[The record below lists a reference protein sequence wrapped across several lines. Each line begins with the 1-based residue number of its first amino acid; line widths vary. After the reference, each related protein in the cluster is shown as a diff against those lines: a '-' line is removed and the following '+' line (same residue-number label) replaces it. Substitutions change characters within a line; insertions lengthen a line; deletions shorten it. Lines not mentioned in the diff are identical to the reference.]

1 MKGRPLIDVLFED
14 DMAQQRKKALR
25 RGGRRIGAGRPAPEG
40 RGKSYSV
47 YLTPPEQ
54 RKCLAAGVTVQE
66 GLRRLIRGK

>member
-1 MKGRPLIDVLFED
+1 MK
-14 DMAQQRKKALR
+14 RKPT
-25 RGGRRIGAGRPAPEG
+25 RGGARKGAGRPAPEG

-54 RKCLAAGVTVQE
+54 RKCLAAGATVQE